1 MKLKDIQDKYGE
13 DKFWMAYD
21 MLLDNPQ
28 SDLVDEL
35 LNLFTEEMVA
45 DLMSN
50 FDGDNEEVDYDN
62 L

>member
-35 LNLFTEEMVA
+35 LSLFTEEMVA

-50 FDGDNEEVDYDN
+50 FDGDNEEADYDSI
-62 L
+62 

>member
-50 FDGDNEEVDYDN
+50 FDGDNEEADYDN
-62 L
+62 S

>member
-35 LNLFTEEMVA
+35 LSLFTEEMVA

-50 FDGDNEEVDYDN
+50 FDGDNEEADYDN
-62 L
+62 T